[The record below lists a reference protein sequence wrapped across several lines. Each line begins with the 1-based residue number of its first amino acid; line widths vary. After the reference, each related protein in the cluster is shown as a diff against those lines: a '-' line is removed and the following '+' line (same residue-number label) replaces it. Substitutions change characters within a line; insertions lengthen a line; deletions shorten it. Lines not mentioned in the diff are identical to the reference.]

1 MNGVELPFRSAPILQ
16 KRSELWYTSE
26 FLVAHP

>member
-1 MNGVELPFRSAPILQ
+1 MNGMESPLQPAPILQ